1 MPVIASKACST
12 VAEIAHYSYTVT
24 EELECVRGAV
34 PFEYEVIA
42 SIVVVELLAI
52 EGIIRDVSGLLT
64 QHRI

>member
-1 MPVIASKACST
+1 MQLQKRTPS
-12 VAEIAHYSYTVT
+12 
-24 EELECVRGAV
+24 EELERVRGAV

-52 EGIIRDVSGLLT
+52 EGIIRDVSGWLT